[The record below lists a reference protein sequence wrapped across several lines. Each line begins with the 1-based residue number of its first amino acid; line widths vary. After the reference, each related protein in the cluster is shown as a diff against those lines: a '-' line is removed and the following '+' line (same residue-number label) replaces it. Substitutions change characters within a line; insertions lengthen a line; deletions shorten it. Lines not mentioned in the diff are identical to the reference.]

1 MKVLNQMGPG
11 VTRAIEEAL
20 PGTEVVAVPLE
31 GAVEPG
37 LCGDALISFRRASN
51 LVDVARAVPWVHIAG
66 AGVEGI
72 DPALFEDGRVVT
84 CSRGAHAIPMAEFVM
99 GAIIAYERRIPAI
112 WVDDKP
118 AGPWLPLDLL
128 EARIAAGEL
137 TPPEDPLLAVPAN
150 WGFMWMGEM
159 TGKTVGIVG
168 LGGIGVAVAKRALSF
183 DMNVVAV
190 RRSDAPSP
198 LDGVEITTSL
208 HDLLARSDHV
218 VLCAPVTEST
228 MNLLDEVALAAIKPG
243 AHVINVGRGELIDE
257 DALVRALDDGRVSL
271 ASLDVALGEPLE
283 SGHRFYSHPR
293 VRLSPHISWTS
304 PRRHARS
311 VAVFTDNL
319 VRSARGEPLEGV
331 VEHGRGY

>member
-11 VTRAIEEAL
+11 VTSAIEAAL

-31 GAVEPG
+31 GAVDPS
-37 LCGDALISFRRASN
+37 LRGDALISFRRASN

-72 DPALFEDGRVVT
+72 DPTLFDDGRVVT

-99 GAIIAYERRIPAI
+99 GAIIAYERRIPQI
-112 WVDDKP
+112 WIEDKP

-137 TPPEDPLLAVPAN
+137 TPPEDPILAAPAN
-150 WGFMWMGEM
+150 WGYMWMGEM
-159 TGKTVGIVG
+159 TGKTVGIIG
-168 LGGIGVAVAKRALSF
+168 LGGIGVAVAKRALAF
-183 DMNVVAV
+183 DMDVVAV
-190 RRSDAPSP
+190 RRSSAPSP
-198 LDGVEITTSL
+198 LEGVEITASL
-208 HDLLARSDHV
+208 EDLLSRSDHV

-228 MNLLDEVALAAIKPG
+228 MNLLDDDALAIIKPG

-257 DALVRALDDGRVSL
+257 DALVRALDAGRVSL
-271 ASLDVALGEPLE
+271 ASLDVALGEPLGT
-283 SGHRFYSHPR
+283 GHRFYTHPR

-311 VAVFTDNL
+311 VAAFTDNL
-319 VRSARGEPLEGV
+319 ARVARGEALEGV
-331 VEHGRGY
+331 VESDRGY